1 MNTEAH
7 QDEDRMC
14 IDRRESRTV
23 SNTFSSQA
31 VLVVN
36 PETDKATARDI
47 YLRSTF
53 TMCISSIVISVLL
66 FCIFTIFL
74 DSKNEYQTMV
84 QEERH
89 KIEMCVKSYDENKCH
104 PNQRVPQLEKY
115 CQELEKCMES
125 DPEKVAKRT
134 VAFSTLVAENA
145 NKLFGRL
152 EYRTIFVMALFIMVL
167 SFAFAM
173 SPTRTF
179 YIPAPKHAEEQVSR
193 LSRSKSDQSD
203 YKPHHHHTS

>member
-1 MNTEAH
+1 MSSSLTKTTN
-7 QDEDRMC
+7 DGEDQVHERSLSL
-14 IDRRESRTV
+14 DPRSTGPV
-23 SNTFSSQA
+23 SNVFSSQA
-31 VLVVN
+31 VLVIN

-66 FCIFTIFL
+66 FCIATIFL

-84 QEERH
+84 LEERH
-89 KIEMCVKSYDENKCH
+89 KIETCAKNYDENRCH
-104 PNQRVPQLEKY
+104 PNQRVPQLEKF

-152 EYRTIFVMALFIMVL
+152 EYRTIFVMALFILVL

-173 SPTRTF
+173 APSRTL
-179 YIPAPKHAEEQVSR
+179 YVPAPKYGQGNGVDRVA
-193 LSRSKSDQSD
+193 KDQNLD
-203 YKPHHHHTS
+203 Y